1 MLHNLKNSLQKIE
14 NRDTYQLILTTIK
27 KRGHMDS
34 ISSPNNLLV
43 ANLKSTS
50 LEDIVRKKLE
60 FVFEQQEGSESDLSG
75 IYNVIMGQTEKPLL
89 ELVLKSNRGNQ
100 VKSAQVLGIN
110 RNTLKKKID
119 LHKLNLR
126 SYR

>member
-1 MLHNLKNSLQKIE
+1 MN
-14 NRDTYQLILTTIK
+14 TA
-27 KRGHMDS
+27 
-34 ISSPNNLLV
+34 SSPDNLLV

-50 LEDIVRKKLE
+50 LEEIVRKKLE
-60 FVFEQQEGSESDLSG
+60 FFFRQQKDTNTDLSG
-75 IYNVIMGQTEKPLL
+75 IYNIVMGQTEKPLL

-126 SYR
+126 NFR

>member
-1 MLHNLKNSLQKIE
+1 MN
-14 NRDTYQLILTTIK
+14 TA
-27 KRGHMDS
+27 
-34 ISSPNNLLV
+34 SSPDDLLV

-50 LEDIVRKKLE
+50 LEEIVRKKLE
-60 FVFEQQEGSESDLSG
+60 FFFKQQEGSEDSLSG
-75 IYNVIMGQTEKPLL
+75 IYNVVMGQAEKPLL

-126 SYR
+126 NFR

>member
-1 MLHNLKNSLQKIE
+1 MES
-14 NRDTYQLILTTIK
+14 
-27 KRGHMDS
+27 GSMDS
-34 ISSPNNLLV
+34 VTSSDNLLV

-60 FVFEQQEGSESDLSG
+60 FFFEQQEGSEADLSG
-75 IYNVIMGQTEKPLL
+75 IYNVIMGQAEKPLL

>member
-1 MLHNLKNSLQKIE
+1 M
-14 NRDTYQLILTTIK
+14 DTA
-27 KRGHMDS
+27 
-34 ISSPNNLLV
+34 SSPDNLLV

-50 LEDIVRKKLE
+50 LEEIVRKKLE
-60 FVFEQQEGSESDLSG
+60 FFFRQQKDTNTDLSG
-75 IYNVIMGQTEKPLL
+75 IYNVVMGQTEKPLL

-126 SYR
+126 NFR